1 MQRNLI
7 AVSLFCLAAAAPAHA
22 QQQDV
27 ASFYK
32 GKQIHLLVGSA
43 AGSGYDIGAR
53 VVARYLGKYIPG
65 NPTVVVENQPG
76 AASLTMTSA
85 LYNTQPRDGTF
96 IGAAINGMPTAP
108 LFEPTGTRFDPTK
121 FNWLGSTDSEVQ
133 VTYVW
138 HTAPVQS
145 FADLMTKEL
154 ITGATQPGTSQ
165 VDFPLIAN
173 AVLGTKFK
181 VISGY
186 LGTTDIHKAMEAGE
200 VQGNGASAYAS
211 LKELNSDWLA
221 DKKVLVIAQWG
232 FHKHPDL
239 PDVPSVLDMAK
250 NEADK
255 EALRLVVARLQYS
268 RPFFAPPDVP
278 PARAAALRDAFE
290 KTVKDPDFLAD
301 AAKAHM
307 EVAPVS
313 GQDVAALVAQVS
325 ASPPDVVARVR
336 AALSVSTGK

>member
-1 MQRNLI
+1 MRR
-7 AVSLFCLAAAAPAHA
+7 SLVAIIFFCLATAVPAHA
-22 QQQDV
+22 QEDV

-32 GKQIHLLVGSA
+32 GKQIRLFVGSA

-53 VVARYLGKYIPG
+53 VVARYISKYIPG
-65 NPTVVVENQPG
+65 NPTIVLENQPG
-76 AASLTMTSA
+76 AASLTMTSS
-85 LYNTQPRDGTF
+85 LYNTQPRDGTV

-108 LFEPTGTRFDPTK
+108 LFEPTGARFDPSK

-138 HTAPVQS
+138 YTAPVQS
-145 FADLMTKEL
+145 YADLLTKEL

-165 VDFPLIAN
+165 VDFPLVAN

-186 LGTTDIHKAMEAGE
+186 KGTTDIHKAMEAGE

-211 LKELNSDWLA
+211 LKELNADWLA
-221 DKKVLVIAQWG
+221 EKKVKAILQWG

-239 PDVPSVLDMAK
+239 PDVPSVLDLAK

-255 EALRLVVARLQYS
+255 AALRLIVARLQYS
-268 RPFFAPPDVP
+268 RPFFAPPGVP
-278 PARAAALRDAFE
+278 ADRVAALRHAFDM
-290 KTVKDPDFLAD
+290 TMKDPEFLAD
-301 AAKAHM
+301 AAKVHM

-313 GQDVAALVAQVS
+313 GEEVAALVAEVS
-325 ASPPDVVARVR
+325 ATPPDVVARVR
-336 AALSVSTGK
+336 TALAAPTGR

>member
-1 MQRNLI
+1 MQRNLVAI
-7 AVSLFCLAAAAPAHA
+7 TLLCLAAAAPAHA
-22 QQQDV
+22 QQDV

-32 GKQIHLLVGSA
+32 GKQIRLVVGSA

-65 NPTVVVENQPG
+65 NPTIIVENQPG
-76 AASLTMTSA
+76 AASLTMTNS
-85 LYNTQPRDGTF
+85 LYNTQPRDGTV

-108 LFEPTGTRFDPTK
+108 LLEPTGVRFDPNK
-121 FNWLGSTDSEVQ
+121 LNWLGSTDSEVQ

-145 FADLMTKEL
+145 YADLLKKEL
-154 ITGATQPGTSQ
+154 IVGATQPGTSQ
-165 VDFPLIAN
+165 VDFPLVAN

-186 LGTTDIHKAMEAGE
+186 KGTTDIHKAMEAGE

-211 LKELNSDWLA
+211 LKELNADWLA
-221 DKKVLVIAQWG
+221 EKKVKVILQWG

-239 PDVPSVLDMAK
+239 PDVPSVLDLAK
-250 NEADK
+250 NDADK
-255 EALRLVVARLQYS
+255 AALRLILARLQYS
-268 RPFFAPPDVP
+268 RPFFAPPGVP
-278 PARAAALRDAFE
+278 AERVAALRHAFDM
-290 KTVKDPDFLAD
+290 TMKDPEFLAD
-301 AAKAHM
+301 AAKAQM

-313 GQDVAALVAQVS
+313 GEDVAALVAEVL
-325 ASPPDVVARVR
+325 AAPPDVVARVR
-336 AALSVSTGK
+336 AALAAPTGR

>member
-1 MQRNLI
+1 M
-7 AVSLFCLAAAAPAHA
+7 
-22 QQQDV
+22 
-27 ASFYK
+27 
-32 GKQIHLLVGSA
+32 
-43 AGSGYDIGAR
+43 
-53 VVARYLGKYIPG
+53 GKYIPG

-76 AASLTMTSA
+76 AASLTMTSS
-85 LYNTQPRDGTF
+85 LYNSQPRDGTV

-108 LFEPTGTRFDPTK
+108 LFEPTGTRFDPNKLT
-121 FNWLGSTDSEVQ
+121 WLGSSNSEVQ

-145 FADLMTKEL
+145 YADLLKEEL

-186 LGTTDIHKAMEAGE
+186 QGTTDIHKAMEAGE

-221 DKKVLVIAQWG
+221 DGRVKVILQWG
-232 FHKHPDL
+232 FYKHPEL
-239 PDVPSVLDMAK
+239 PNIPSVLDLAK

-255 EALRLVVARLQYS
+255 AALRLVVARLQYS
-268 RPFFAPPDVP
+268 RPFFAPPDLP
-278 PARAAALRDAFE
+278 PARAAALVQAFDM
-290 KTVKDPDFLAD
+290 TMKDSGFLAD
-301 AAKAHM
+301 AEKAHM
-307 EVAPVS
+307 EVQPVS
-313 GQDVAALVAQVS
+313 GKDVATLVAQVT
-325 ASPPDVVARVR
+325 AAPPDVVTRVR
-336 AALSVSTGK
+336 DALAASTGK

>member
-1 MQRNLI
+1 MKRY
-7 AVSLFCLAAAAPAHA
+7 LAAAAFACLAALPAHA
-22 QQQDV
+22 QDV

-32 GKQIHLLVGSA
+32 GKQIYLYVGSA
-43 AGSGYDIGAR
+43 AGSGYDIGGR
-53 VVARYLGKYIPG
+53 IVAHYMGKYIPG
-65 NPTVVVENQPG
+65 NPTIVVENQPG
-76 AASLTMTSA
+76 AASLTMTSS
-85 LYNTQPRDGTF
+85 LYNTQPKDGTV

-108 LFEPTGTRFDPTK
+108 LFQPTGARFDPNKLT
-121 FNWLGSTDSEVQ
+121 WLGSTDSEVQ

-145 FADLMTKEL
+145 YADLLQKEL

-186 LGTTDIHKAMEAGE
+186 PGTTDIHKAMEAGE

-221 DKKVLVIAQWG
+221 DGKVKVILQWG

-239 PDVPSVLDMAK
+239 PNVPNVLDLAK
-250 NEADK
+250 NDADRA
-255 EALRLVVARLQYS
+255 ALRLVIARLQYS
-268 RPFFAPPDVP
+268 RPFFAPPGVP
-278 PARAAALRDAFE
+278 ADRADALRQAFA
-290 KTVKDPDFLAD
+290 KTMTDPGFLAD

-313 GQDVAALVAQVS
+313 AKDVADLVAQVTS
-325 ASPPDVVARVR
+325 APADVVERVR
-336 AALSVSTGK
+336 KALAAPTGK